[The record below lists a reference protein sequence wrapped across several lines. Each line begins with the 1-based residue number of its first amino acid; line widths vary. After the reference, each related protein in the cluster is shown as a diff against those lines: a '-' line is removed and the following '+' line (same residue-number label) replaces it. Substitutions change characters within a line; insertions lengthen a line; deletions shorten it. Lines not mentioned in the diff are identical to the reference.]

1 MAKNKTSYNNKTSDC
16 SNSTNSTIAQTA
28 ETAQVIRQGMQ
39 RRAHTKIPQ
48 IA

>member
-1 MAKNKTSYNNKTSDC
+1 MAKNKTSYNNKTP
-16 SNSTNSTIAQTA
+16 IAQTA